1 MMNNTGSTIDRGAI
15 ERAIGELNGR
25 PGDNAVQE
33 RDALSR
39 QFAEMRFFEKPLFA
53 IASADDPL
61 FASFK
66 QASVIGAHFT
76 LPCEWLPG
84 AQSVIS
90 FFFPFTDRI
99 KKANRADPLWPAA
112 EWLLGRFEGQSCINE
127 FCVSVRS
134 MLHDA
139 GYHCVIPSLDERFF
153 ARTSRAA
160 QVERNDPPPFTSN
173 WSERHAA
180 FVCGLG
186 TFGLS
191 RGIITR
197 RGMAGRLGSVITDLA
212 IEPDT
217 RTYSGIYEYCS
228 NCGACVKRCPVG
240 AITREHGKAH
250 VPCSDFL
257 DRTREKYNPKY
268 GCGKCQTGVPCESG
282 IPVKKHP

>member
-1 MMNNTGSTIDRGAI
+1 MNNTGSTIGRCDI
-15 ERAIGELNGR
+15 ERAVWELIGHSE
-25 PGDNAVQE
+25 DNAVQE
-33 RDALSR
+33 QDALSR
-39 QFAEMRFFEKPLFA
+39 QFAGMRFFEKPLFA
-53 IASADDPL
+53 IGSADDPL

-66 QASVIGAHFT
+66 QASVIGSHFM

-99 KKANRADPLWPAA
+99 KKANRADPLWPAG
-112 EWLLGRFEGQSCINE
+112 EWLLGRFEGQSFINKV
-127 FCVSVRS
+127 CVSVRS
-134 MLHDA
+134 MLHDS
-139 GYHCVIPSLDERFF
+139 GYHGVIPSLDERFF
-153 ARTSRAA
+153 AKTSRTA
-160 QVERNDPPPFTSN
+160 QMERNDPPPFTSN

-180 FVCGLG
+180 FACGLG

-191 RGIITR
+191 RGLITR

-217 RTYSGIYEYCS
+217 REYCGLYEYCS

-240 AITREHGKAH
+240 AITLEHGKDH

-282 IPVKKHP
+282 IPVKKHL